1 MIHERHARDNQTV
14 NFVYK
19 IADRSII
26 QFIRSIERETKSI
39 LLVSI
44 HESVKINIQSAYN
57 WLCHLALPSPRLLS
71 RE

>member
-39 LLVSI
+39 LL

-57 WLCHLALPSPRLLS
+57 WLCHLALPSSRLLS